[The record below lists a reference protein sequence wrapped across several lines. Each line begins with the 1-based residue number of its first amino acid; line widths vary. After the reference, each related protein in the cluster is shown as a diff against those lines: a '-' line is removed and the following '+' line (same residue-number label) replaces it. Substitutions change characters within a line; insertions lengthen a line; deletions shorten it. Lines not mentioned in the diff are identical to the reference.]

1 MLKAI
6 SGRLVRWV
14 RFVVVLSSDD
24 AVCFESISTDDKPV
38 VSDLSTIF
46 EVLIDEVTH
55 L

>member
-1 MLKAI
+1 MTR
-6 SGRLVRWV
+6 SV
-14 RFVVVLSSDD
+14 
-24 AVCFESISTDDKPV
+24 FELNSTDDKPV